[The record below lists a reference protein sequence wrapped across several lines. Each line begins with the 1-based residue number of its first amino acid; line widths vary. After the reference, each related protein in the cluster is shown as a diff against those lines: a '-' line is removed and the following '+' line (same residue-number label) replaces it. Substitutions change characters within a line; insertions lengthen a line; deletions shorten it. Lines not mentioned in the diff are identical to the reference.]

1 MSQIAESVAT
11 LPASRTM
18 EKAKPDTLP
27 RSLQGISPVW
37 NRALLLFGALCLIK
51 IAMLFDLRKHL
62 YEIHWRTSTEP
73 STWVNHAA
81 FYLFAVLAGSSLFVL
96 ALRCERGG
104 ARVVRG
110 ANACVLVLSA
120 LFILLTLSENG
131 QSYLSMVVNPPF
143 FGLKDLRWYFLNNFC
158 FGGPYLMLWIAGYAA
173 VYWALFRK
181 GREYLALRV
190 TAICAAAF
198 VIFYLRDLI
207 QYRETLFVVDSIGV
221 ATVFGGWKATRRLN
235 PLALGALLGSM
246 AFFFMLFRNYETM
259 LEWPW
264 ANWNFIILSGFS
276 VILFAGITVLA
287 HLRGFSIG
295 WSWMLPFAFM
305 TFLLFI
311 NTNYVQA
318 HNYYNFLCVGLTLPR
333 YFLGE
338 LMITLLWF
346 AAARLYRWWRPS
358 GSLLW
363 LDTGLLLLI
372 AIALIDYRLTQ
383 IMSVRLDWQV
393 LSLAFGETP
402 KMMWRMSRP
411 YLLSLSIALAAMAGI
426 YAGLLIVMGRVS
438 VLRNQFQE
446 GQADDGGN
454 VEMLKPRFADSRWSL
469 LAFLLL
475 GLAGAYLMDSDK
487 ARGQA
492 LTLLATT
499 SPLWQR
505 TQMPLMDAAT
515 FTSTARKL
523 HIWQSPD
530 DATQRPLPRSAGG
543 AGPAASGSAQDMNVV
558 VIFQESTYNK
568 FLSLFNCTNDTEP
581 LLSKYKDRM
590 ELFPN
595 FYSSFAG
602 SINARFSSF
611 TGLYPVADYNAFTTH
626 HVPVKSLFEVLHEN
640 GYSNSLFYSS
650 FFDYTG
656 FRDFLKGRDIE
667 GMYDADTMP
676 SPRTNIVSWGLRE
689 DETLS
694 AMKGQIKKYAAAK
707 QKFCL
712 TYVPAAPHNPFD
724 GIPDRFRNRTQGAL
738 GDFTP
743 AYLNELTF
751 MDWVLT
757 SIVDQ
762 LKDSGLLDK
771 TLIVITGDHGEMLGD
786 HGGPIGH
793 GWAFTP
799 ELGNV
804 PLIIMNPK
812 RPGYRINDTLGSQVD
827 MLPTLLDL
835 LGIPLPADQLYQ
847 GTSLY
852 SANADPKRTIYLNTF
867 RQYGILESGVLFCGN
882 RVQRTRVEG
891 PVGFY
896 SYTNDGA
903 RTMFQL
909 LDRPPAGESNL
920 TVSISAFDRFQANFL
935 HNYSQYCRIA
945 RQTVAVK

>member
-1 MSQIAESVAT
+1 MSQIAENIAT
-11 LPASRTM
+11 LPASRTL
-18 EKAKPDTLP
+18 EKAKPDTL
-27 RSLQGISPVW
+27 SLGVQGVSAVW
-37 NRALLLFGALCLIK
+37 NRAMLLFGALCLIK
-51 IAMLFDLRKHL
+51 LAMLFDLRKHL
-62 YEIHWRTSTEP
+62 YETHWRISTEP
-73 STWVNHAA
+73 VTWVSHAA
-81 FYLFAVLAGSSLFVL
+81 FYLFVLLVGLNLWVL

-104 ARVVRG
+104 ARVIRG

-120 LFILLTLSENG
+120 FFILLTFSENS
-131 QSYLSMVVNPPF
+131 QNYLSMYVNPPF

-158 FGGPYLMLWIAGYAA
+158 FGGPYLVLWIAGYAG
-173 VYWALFRK
+173 VYFALFRK

-190 TAICAAAF
+190 TAACAAAY
-198 VIFYLRDLI
+198 VVLYLRDLV
-207 QYRETLFVVDSIGV
+207 QYRETLVVVDSIGV
-221 ATVFGGWKATRRLN
+221 ATVLGGWKATRRLN
-235 PLALGALLGSM
+235 PLALGALLGSVV
-246 AFFFMLFRNYETM
+246 FFFMLFRSYETM

-264 ANWNFIILSGFS
+264 ANWDFIILSGFS

-287 HLRGFSIG
+287 HYRGFSIG

-305 TFLLFI
+305 AFLLFI

-338 LMITLLWF
+338 LLITLLWF
-346 AAARLYRWWRPS
+346 AAARLYRWWRPA

-363 LDTGLLLLI
+363 LDAVLLLLI
-372 AIALIDYRLTQ
+372 AIALLDYRLTQ

-393 LSLAFGETP
+393 LTLALGETP

-411 YLLSLSIALAAMAGI
+411 YLPSLALALAAMAGI
-426 YAGLLIVMGRVS
+426 YAGLLAVMGRLS
-438 VLRNQFQE
+438 ASRNQLQDR
-446 GQADDGGN
+446 GPDVGGDI
-454 VEMLKPRFADSRWSL
+454 ETFRPRFADCRWSL
-469 LAFLLL
+469 LGFLLL
-475 GLAGAYLMDSDK
+475 GLAGAYLMESDK

-492 LTLLATT
+492 LTLLATS

-505 TQMPLMDAAT
+505 AQMPVMDAAT
-515 FTSTARKL
+515 FNSTARNL
-523 HIWQSPD
+523 HIWQSPG
-530 DATQRPLPRSAGG
+530 AAAQRPVPQLSSG

-568 FLSLFNCTNDTEP
+568 FLSLFDGTNDTEP

-602 SINARFSSF
+602 SINARFASF
-611 TGLYPVADYNAFTTH
+611 TGLYPVADFNAFTTH

-650 FFDYTG
+650 YFDYTG

-667 GMYDADTMP
+667 EMYDADTMP
-676 SPRTNIVSWGLRE
+676 SPRTNTVSWGLRE
-689 DETLS
+689 DETLH
-694 AMKGQIKKYAAAK
+694 AMKEQIKKYAAAK

-724 GIPDRFRNRTQGAL
+724 GIPERFRKRTPGTY

-743 AYLNELTF
+743 SYLNELDF
-751 MDWVLT
+751 MDWIVT
-757 SIVDQ
+757 SVVDQ

-771 TLIVITGDHGEMLGD
+771 TLVVITGDHGEMLGAN
-786 HGGPIGH
+786 GGPIGH

-804 PLIIMNPK
+804 PLVVMNPK
-812 RPGYRINDTLGSQVD
+812 RPGYRVNDTLGSQVD

-852 SANADPKRTIYLNTF
+852 SANADPDRTIYLNTF
-867 RQYGILESGVLFCGN
+867 RQFGILESGVLYCGN
-882 RVQRTRVEG
+882 RAQRTRVEG

-896 SYTNDGA
+896 TYTNDGA

-909 LDRPPAGESNL
+909 LDRPPVGESKLN
-920 TVSISAFDRFQANFL
+920 VSMSAFDRFQGNFL
-935 HNYSQYCRIA
+935 HNYSEYCRIA
-945 RQTVAVK
+945 RQTVAAK